1 MDYKFDFNKFIHR
14 KRMKQKDAATMVG
27 VSMGLIGT
35 WASGKA
41 LPSYE
46 KVVKLIECGISAQEL
61 FGEELAAELL
71 KNSQKVNPE
80 SAEFK
85 EGVKEALREI
95 LNLDANL

>member
-27 VSMGLIGT
+27 VSIGLVGT

-61 FGEELAAELL
+61 FGESFPFCTNWQIPYIFPNFFTT
-71 KNSQKVNPE
+71 KNP
-80 SAEFK
+80 F
-85 EGVKEALREI
+85 LT
-95 LNLDANL
+95 